1 MRALWSMITPG
12 AMNAV
17 VWPDGVDG
25 VPDDDATALA
35 AEATA
40 AQVSISRCEKILF
53 FSELIFFSVQ
63 DARAFLEQHEN
74 ISAACKTEE
83 FERCLRP
90 ALADKVITG
99 EMEWLKRGRFE
110 RLFPVEDSAEAHL
123 PLLRG
128 SANAAAVYWHTR
140 LRQLARDDAQRREEL

>member
-1 MRALWSMITPG
+1 MVSTAFLMVMLHSLPRQPWRRYSNALF
-12 AMNAV
+12 V
-17 VWPDGVDG
+17 VLVIGKRI
-25 VPDDDATALA
+25 A
-35 AEATA
+35 
-40 AQVSISRCEKILF
+40 ISP
-53 FSELIFFSVQ
+53 VQ
-63 DARAFLEQHEN
+63 DARAFLEQHAN

-99 EMEWLKRGRFE
+99 ELEWLKRGRFE

-140 LRQLARDDAQRREEL
+140 LRAARGANDAQRREEL

>member
-1 MRALWSMITPG
+1 MPSCGPT
-12 AMNAV
+12 V
-17 VWPDGVDG
+17 S
-25 VPDDDATALA
+25 TAFLM
-35 AEATA
+35 TMLHSPPR
-40 AQVSISRCEKILF
+40 QPQRRSVSQGIGTFVF
-53 FSELIFFSVQ
+53 FGIDFFFPVQ
-63 DARAFLEQHEN
+63 DARAFLEQHAN